1 MRIKDVETDKKQVN
15 TGETV
20 EIVFKIE
27 YEADY
32 PYDYPY
38 DYAIS
43 VKKELN
49 YGSITSMG
57 NVQRPEGQCHLQ

>member
-1 MRIKDVETDKKQVN
+1 MLIKDVETDKKQVN

-20 EIVFKIE
+20 KIVFKIE

-38 DYAIS
+38 DYPIS
-43 VKKELN
+43 VKKE
-49 YGSITSMG
+49 
-57 NVQRPEGQCHLQ
+57 

>member
-1 MRIKDVETDKKQVN
+1 MRIQDVETDKKQVN

-38 DYAIS
+38 DYPIS
-43 VKKELN
+43 VKKE
-49 YGSITSMG
+49 
-57 NVQRPEGQCHLQ
+57 

>member
-1 MRIKDVETDKKQVN
+1 MRIKDVETDKKQAN

-38 DYAIS
+38 DYPIS
-43 VKKELN
+43 VKKE
-49 YGSITSMG
+49 
-57 NVQRPEGQCHLQ
+57 

>member
-1 MRIKDVETDKKQVN
+1 MRKKEVETDKKQVN

-32 PYDYPY
+32 QYGYPY
-38 DYAIS
+38 NYPIS
-43 VKKELN
+43 VKKE
-49 YGSITSMG
+49 
-57 NVQRPEGQCHLQ
+57 

>member
-1 MRIKDVETDKKQVN
+1 MRIKDVETDKKQEN

-38 DYAIS
+38 DYPIS
-43 VKKELN
+43 VKKE
-49 YGSITSMG
+49 
-57 NVQRPEGQCHLQ
+57 

>member
-15 TGETV
+15 AGETV

-38 DYAIS
+38 DYPIS
-43 VKKELN
+43 IKKE
-49 YGSITSMG
+49 
-57 NVQRPEGQCHLQ
+57 

>member
-15 TGETV
+15 TGDTV
-20 EIVFKIE
+20 EVTFAIE

-38 DYAIS
+38 DYPIS
-43 VKKELN
+43 VKKE
-49 YGSITSMG
+49 
-57 NVQRPEGQCHLQ
+57 